1 MFLRI
6 TSKVYIW
13 LPYVHIHTC
22 ISSHMHAHIEKGEGY
37 HGVIAITLSTV
48 MVLVFILVVMC
59 VFWVYAG
66 QRHVS
71 VSHSMHVE
79 VRE

>member
-48 MVLVFILVVMC
+48 MVLVFILVGM
-59 VFWVYAG
+59 
-66 QRHVS
+66 
-71 VSHSMHVE
+71 
-79 VRE
+79 